1 MIKKIILLLWVA
13 IVLLSVTA
21 FAAHDNVAGYDIP
34 IDIKINGVQLKTPV
48 NSFLENGTVYVPVRA
63 LCESLGATVAWEEAT
78 ETATVT
84 KDGVTLNFSEINP
97 SMHKAIMYKDSF
109 FTPVRVIAEA
119 FGFKVDW
126 DNKLYNVHITMEGYT
141 IPDAYV
147 DYNSFSD
154 EDVILLAKLI
164 YAEAGACT
172 FQEQLGIG
180 GVIINRLVSPSYPN
194 TISGVIYDTKWSV
207 QFPPA
212 FDGSLDRDPSGVAII
227 AAKCVM
233 HGTNVVGGS
242 IGFTYTGDTTSWITQ
257 NMTLVVAFDSIS
269 FYGA

>member
-1 MIKKIILLLWVA
+1 MLKKITIITCLV
-13 IVLLSVTA
+13 VFVLSVSA
-21 FAAHDNVAGYDIP
+21 FASHDNVAGFDIP
-34 IDIKINGVQLKTPV
+34 VDIKINGVNLKTPV

-63 LCESLGATVAWEEAT
+63 LCEALGATVDWNEAT
-78 ETATVT
+78 EAAMVT
-84 KDGVTLNFSEINP
+84 KGDVVLNFSETDP
-97 SMHKAIMYKDSF
+97 SMHKAQLYHDSF
-109 FTPVRVIAEA
+109 CTPVRIIAEA

-126 DNKLYNVHITMEGYT
+126 DNRYYNVLITADGYT
-141 IPDAYV
+141 VPEAFINHSAY
-147 DYNSFSD
+147 SD
-154 EDVILLAKLI
+154 EDILLLAKLI

-172 FQEQLGIG
+172 FNEQLGIG
-180 GVIINRLVSPSYPN
+180 GVVMNRIKSPSYPN

-257 NMTLVVAFDSIS
+257 NMTPYVAFDSIT
-269 FYGA
+269 FYE

>member
-1 MIKKIILLLWVA
+1 MFKKIILLMA
-13 IVLLSVTA
+13 LLLLLLTATA

-63 LCESLGATVAWEEAT
+63 LCESLGATVEWEEAT

-84 KDGVTLNFSEINP
+84 KDGVALNFSETNP
-97 SMHKAIMYKDSF
+97 SMYKAIMYKDSF
-109 FTPVRVIAEA
+109 FTPVRIIAES
-119 FGFKVDW
+119 FGFNVDW
-126 DNKLYNVHITMEGYT
+126 DNKLYSVHITMDGYT
-141 IPDAYV
+141 IPQAYV
-147 DYNSFSD
+147 DAAAFSD
-154 EDVILLAKLI
+154 DDVILLAKLI
-164 YAEAGACT
+164 YAESGYCT
-172 FQEQLGIG
+172 FAEQLGIG
-180 GVIINRLVSPSYPN
+180 GVIMNRIKSSSYPN

-212 FDGSLDRDPSGVAII
+212 FDGSLDRDPSGMSII

-242 IGFTYTGDTTSWITQ
+242 IGFTYTGDTESWITQ

-269 FYGA
+269 FYK